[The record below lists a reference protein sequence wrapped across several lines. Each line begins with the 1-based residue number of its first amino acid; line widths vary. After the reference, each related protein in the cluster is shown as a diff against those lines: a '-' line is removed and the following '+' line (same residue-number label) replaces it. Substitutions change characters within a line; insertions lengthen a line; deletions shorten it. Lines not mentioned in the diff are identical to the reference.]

1 MSTVTSTPSK
11 RSRKAAAGA
20 LAVALLFPLVST
32 TPASAADSPWM
43 NTSLGADQRAAL
55 LLAEMTLAEKVDLM
69 TGNQGQ
75 EPYGFFNAGIPR
87 LGIPALRMQDAGA
100 GISPRG
106 WSLPGTGQHA
116 TAMPSGIALGAT
128 WDPEVVPGYATVVGN
143 EAKNTGGNVLLGPNA
158 DLIRQPWW
166 GRINETESEDPFLT
180 AALVKPFITAVQDND
195 LMATIKHPIA
205 YNQELFRS
213 AGQNAVISERAL
225 AEVHNLPFKAA
236 SEANVAS
243 AMCSFNKING
253 VFSCENDFVLNELLR
268 QQGGFPGFVMT
279 DFGAMHSTIPALKA
293 GTDME
298 TGTANFYGAKLVQ
311 AVNNGEVDVAL
322 VNRSVIRILTPMFEF
337 GLFDT
342 DYTPSPINVQAGS
355 TEALKVQ
362 NQAITLLK
370 NGGSVLP
377 LTSSTQS
384 IAVIGADANIIA
396 SPGGAPYVSAT
407 QPVPALD
414 GIRARADKA
423 GVTMTYSPGN
433 DPVNGT
439 SLLERADMTAVP
451 STVLAPASGGGSG
464 LTAEYFAN
472 DSFSGA
478 PAITRVDRQV
488 NYDTGFLGGTGVLAS
503 IYASQVQKTAAVT
516 PGAFDQSVRYTG
528 TITAPLTG
536 TYKFNLTGWGDATLQ
551 LDGTT
556 VVDMTGTNGLR
567 DVSSANLDLVGGQ
580 EYALQVDY
588 VANRQQ
594 QRLEPGTLLLQWS
607 TPDGAF
613 SPAIQAAAAA
623 AADAS
628 VAVVYVRTFE
638 GEIRDR
644 VSLKLPQ
651 SADQLITAVR
661 AANPRTVV
669 VLATAGA
676 VTMPWLSQVPGVLQS
691 YFGGQEEGSAI
702 ASALFGDI
710 NPSGHLPI
718 TYPKSETAVPYGL
731 KTPWAYSD
739 PNIPHTEGINIG
751 YRGYAAQNIKPLFPF
766 GHGLSYTSFKYS
778 DVKVKSAKGD
788 KQTEIRFRLTNT
800 GRVGGA
806 EVTQLYLGVLP
817 TAVETPVKQLAGF
830 HKVFLK
836 PGKSEWVT
844 ISVPSQSLSYYDTA
858 SKKFITPEGK
868 VSFFIGSS
876 ADDKRLS
883 GSFTVK
889 GGTEP
894 GACSDT
900 RATVIIGGFDSKVAN
915 AKLSDG
921 CTINDR
927 IDEAGDY
934 KNHGLFIKHVGD
946 IVKTL
951 VSDGVISDKDGAAIK
966 RAAARSGV
974 GNN

>member
-1 MSTVTSTPSK
+1 
-11 RSRKAAAGA
+11 
-20 LAVALLFPLVST
+20 
-32 TPASAADSPWM
+32 
-43 NTSLGADQRAAL
+43 
-55 LLAEMTLAEKVDLM
+55 
-69 TGNQGQ
+69 
-75 EPYGFFNAGIPR
+75 
-87 LGIPALRMQDAGA
+87 
-100 GISPRG
+100 
-106 WSLPGTGQHA
+106 
-116 TAMPSGIALGAT
+116 
-128 WDPEVVPGYATVVGN
+128 
-143 EAKNTGGNVLLGPNA
+143 
-158 DLIRQPWW
+158 
-166 GRINETESEDPFLT
+166 
-180 AALVKPFITAVQDND
+180 
-195 LMATIKHPIA
+195 MA
-205 YNQELFRS
+205 
-213 AGQNAVISERAL
+213 
-225 AEVHNLPFKAA
+225 
-236 SEANVAS
+236 
-243 AMCSFNKING
+243 
-253 VFSCENDFVLNELLR
+253 
-268 QQGGFPGFVMT
+268 
-279 DFGAMHSTIPALKA
+279 
-293 GTDME
+293 
-298 TGTANFYGAKLVQ
+298 
-311 AVNNGEVDVAL
+311 
-322 VNRSVIRILTPMFEF
+322 
-337 GLFDT
+337 
-342 DYTPSPINVQAGS
+342 
-355 TEALKVQ
+355 
-362 NQAITLLK
+362 
-370 NGGSVLP
+370 
-377 LTSSTQS
+377 
-384 IAVIGADANIIA
+384 
-396 SPGGAPYVSAT
+396 
-407 QPVPALD
+407 
-414 GIRARADKA
+414 
-423 GVTMTYSPGN
+423 
-433 DPVNGT
+433 
-439 SLLERADMTAVP
+439 
-451 STVLAPASGGGSG
+451 
-464 LTAEYFAN
+464 
-472 DSFSGA
+472 
-478 PAITRVDRQV
+478 
-488 NYDTGFLGGTGVLAS
+488 
-503 IYASQVQKTAAVT
+503 
-516 PGAFDQSVRYTG
+516 
-528 TITAPLTG
+528 
-536 TYKFNLTGWGDATLQ
+536 
-551 LDGTT
+551 
-556 VVDMTGTNGLR
+556 
-567 DVSSANLDLVGGQ
+567 
-580 EYALQVDY
+580 
-588 VANRQQ
+588 
-594 QRLEPGTLLLQWS
+594 
-607 TPDGAF
+607 PD
-613 SPAIQAAAAA
+613 AAAAA
-623 AADAS
+623 AAS